1 MTKYVLIKSK
11 QVTKC
16 SFLPACG
23 TIFVYTVYL
32 IGISDTVSDIATKTL
47 LQKLKVHSMIN
58 CPKEFESHVSS
69 TFCVMHV
76 LKLKQFPR
84 MYELIYFL
92 VLLQA
97 RNFAVVEIQNFSP

>member
-1 MTKYVLIKSK
+1 
-11 QVTKC
+11 
-16 SFLPACG
+16 
-23 TIFVYTVYL
+23 
-32 IGISDTVSDIATKTL
+32 
-47 LQKLKVHSMIN
+47 MIN

-97 RNFAVVEIQNFSP
+97 RNFAVVEIQFLLESYTQRAKHFSNC